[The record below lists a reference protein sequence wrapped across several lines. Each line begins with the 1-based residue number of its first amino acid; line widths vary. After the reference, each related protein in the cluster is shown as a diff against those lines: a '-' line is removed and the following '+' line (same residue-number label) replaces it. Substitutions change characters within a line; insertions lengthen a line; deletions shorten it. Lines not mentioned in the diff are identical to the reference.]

1 MDGHVEMYAG
11 VDDQGNHQMIGHGG
25 GQHTLPDGTV
35 TSKGPYT
42 QKLGSTPPYRNVRR
56 WVGFKEGGSGSG
68 LSSYSP
74 ASKKAIA
81 GSKNNNIYSRK
92 WTVGGSGTG
101 IISRDSS
108 NSGNYAISTTT
119 ATATPANRGSSRM
132 VPAKS
137 NQSGD
142 GMDKLIQIIIGLLS
156 QVVNNT
162 SAIKDI
168 SSLLIKLIDLKSSS
182 SGMSDKEKKAL
193 GNEMGL
199 MKALIAQSFENQSG
213 SEDANLARLIKNVEA
228 IAQQ

>member
-1 MDGHVEMYAG
+1 
-11 VDDQGNHQMIGHGG
+11 
-25 GQHTLPDGTV
+25 
-35 TSKGPYT
+35 
-42 QKLGSTPPYRNVRR
+42 
-56 WVGFKEGGSGSG
+56 
-68 LSSYSP
+68 
-74 ASKKAIA
+74 
-81 GSKNNNIYSRK
+81 
-92 WTVGGSGTG
+92 
-101 IISRDSS
+101 
-108 NSGNYAISTTT
+108 
-119 ATATPANRGSSRM
+119 M

-168 SSLLIKLIDLKSSS
+168 SSLLIKLIDLKSTSG

-193 GNEMGL
+193 GDEMGL